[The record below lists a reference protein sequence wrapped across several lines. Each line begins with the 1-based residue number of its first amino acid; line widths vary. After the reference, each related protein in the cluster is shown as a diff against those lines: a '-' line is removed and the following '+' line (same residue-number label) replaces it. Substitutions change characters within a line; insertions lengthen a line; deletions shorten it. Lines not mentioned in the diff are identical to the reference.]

1 MIIQLKD
8 QAEKNAVLVGL
19 WCEMLVLKNRDA
31 ALVFPVAEME
41 DSLTF
46 GTDDP
51 ITVDQL
57 KSLIERL
64 NSEVIICN
72 SCDIEFTSPFDSI
85 LCPDC
90 SKNQE
95 SKKD

>member
-1 MIIQLKD
+1 MIIQLKN

-19 WCEMLVLKNRDA
+19 WCEKLVLEYRDQP
-31 ALVFPVAEME
+31 LVFPVDEME
-41 DSLTF
+41 KSLAF

-57 KSLIERL
+57 RLLTERL
-64 NSEVIICN
+64 NSEVIICDG
-72 SCDIEFTSPFDSI
+72 CEAEFTSPFDSV

-90 SKNQE
+90 SKNKA
-95 SKKD
+95 SASS